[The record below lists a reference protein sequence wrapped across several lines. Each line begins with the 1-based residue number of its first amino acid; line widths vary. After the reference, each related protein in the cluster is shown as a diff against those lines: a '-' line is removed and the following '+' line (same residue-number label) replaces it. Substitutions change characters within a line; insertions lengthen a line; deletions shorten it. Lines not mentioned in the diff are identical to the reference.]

1 MNNEQ
6 HNGYTNYATWRVHCE
21 ILGNID
27 FTNHVEPS
35 DIIGIVEDVVFTNK
49 AQGGYI
55 EDYARAFLRQVN
67 FNEIAELINDQEDF
81 KTWNDAPYG
90 DDD

>member
-1 MNNEQ
+1 MSNEQ

-21 ILGNID
+21 ILGDID

-35 DIIGIVEDVVFTNK
+35 DLIEILEDIIFTNK

-55 EDYARAFLRQVN
+55 EDYARLFIRQVN
-67 FNEIAELINDQEDF
+67 FYELADLINDDLQTKNDQE
-81 KTWNDAPYG
+81 
-90 DDD
+90 